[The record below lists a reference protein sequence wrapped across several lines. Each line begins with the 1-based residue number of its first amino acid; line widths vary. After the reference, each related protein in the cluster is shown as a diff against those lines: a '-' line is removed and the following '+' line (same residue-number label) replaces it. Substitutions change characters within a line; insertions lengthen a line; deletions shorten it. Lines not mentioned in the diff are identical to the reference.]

1 MFRWNLKNDQSEQW
15 IPDPEHSAIQSID
28 IDPAGQYMAVVNYK
42 VNIYNIIIE
51 AQNEAD
57 HFRNEGT
64 LDCKLHW

>member
-42 VNIYNIIIE
+42 VIFYNIIIIIE
-51 AQNEAD
+51 A
-57 HFRNEGT
+57 
-64 LDCKLHW
+64 